1 MVRSV
6 PFKYF
11 GKERNLFYDATAVKV
26 IEKATEKGIFR
37 LLKLMNEEPENI
49 SVDVVSIFLWSG
61 LKHEDSTL
69 TLSKVER
76 WMTTHAQESEM
87 GLLDTIKQYLEVIG
101 DALVESGLMGKKPT
115 EDVTENA
122 VGDADEK
129 NLEAEGVI

>member
-76 WMTTHAQESEM
+76 WMTTHALESEM

-101 DALVESGLMGKKPT
+101 DALVESGLMGKKPA
-115 EDVTENA
+115 EDITENA
-122 VGDADEK
+122 EEETDEK
-129 NLEAEGVI
+129 NLEAEGAI